1 MIDEHVDT
9 LDLGTMQP
17 EFQPPKQNNF
27 LNQVTFDQNQTIKL
41 GADETMASNRLAAPI
56 KGGNHGVNDTGNDT
70 MQRIVAHLNKEEN
83 DRSETGGDDYMN
95 EDWL

>member
-1 MIDEHVDT
+1 
-9 LDLGTMQP
+9 
-17 EFQPPKQNNF
+17 
-27 LNQVTFDQNQTIKL
+27 
-41 GADETMASNRLAAPI
+41 MASNRLAAPI